1 MAKGKFAYWLTEE
14 GLILLRQWARDG
26 YTDDQIAER
35 IGISRGTFYAWKKR
49 FPDFDDALKKGKEV
63 IDSEVEEAL
72 IKSALGYTWEEK
84 EYKTDEDG
92 EMKLVKVT
100 TKFTPPNPTAMIFWL
115 KNRRPGQWRDKVQ
128 QEITTAL
135 PVVISDDLPDDEGR
149 DTE

>member
-63 IDSEVEEAL
+63 IDGEVEEAL
-72 IKSALGYTWEEK
+72 IMSALGYTMEDN
-84 EYKTDEDG
+84 EY
-92 EMKLVKVT
+92 
-100 TKFTPPNPTAMIFWL
+100 
-115 KNRRPGQWRDKVQ
+115 
-128 QEITTAL
+128 
-135 PVVISDDLPDDEGR
+135 
-149 DTE
+149 